1 MTLHIRPATLADVS
15 LLAGWAKAMAFETEH
30 KILADSDILPGTQRA
45 IEQPGLAH
53 YFIAELDGKPAG
65 CLMLTSEWSDWRN
78 GLRWWIQSV
87 YVKPECRRQGVY
99 RALYAHVRA
108 LAEND
113 VDVQGIRLY
122 VEKENQTAQQ
132 TYLSLGMHD
141 SHYRVFEQTT
151 RKRQESR

>member
-78 GLRWWIQSV
+78 GLWWWIQSV
-87 YVKPECRRQGVY
+87 YVQPECRRRGVY
-99 RALYAHVRA
+99 RALYENVQH
-108 LAEND
+108 LASLNS
-113 VDVQGIRLY
+113 DVQGIRLY
-122 VEKENQTAQQ
+122 VEKENGIAQR
-132 TYLSLGMHD
+132 TYQSLGMHD
-141 SHYRVFEQTT
+141 ANYLVFEQTT
-151 RKRQESR
+151 KKN

>member
-78 GLRWWIQSV
+78 GLWWWIQSV
-87 YVKPECRRQGVY
+87 YVQPECRRRGVY
-99 RALYAHVRA
+99 RALYENVQH
-108 LAEND
+108 LASLNS
-113 VDVQGIRLY
+113 DVQGIRLY
-122 VEKENQTAQQ
+122 VEKENGIAQR
-132 TYLSLGMHD
+132 TYQSLGMQD
-141 SHYRVFEQTT
+141 ANYLVFEQTT
-151 RKRQESR
+151 RKN